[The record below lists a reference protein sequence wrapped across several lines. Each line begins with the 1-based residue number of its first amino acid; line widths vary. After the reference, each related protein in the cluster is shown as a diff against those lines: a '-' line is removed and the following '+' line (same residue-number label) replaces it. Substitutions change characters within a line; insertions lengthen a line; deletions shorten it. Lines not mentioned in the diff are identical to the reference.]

1 MPSIHPG
8 QIELERLMDA
18 ARDARSAAFH
28 ARVIALR
35 DGLRNLLRLPTAN
48 QPTRTA

>member
-18 ARDARSAAFH
+18 ARNARSAALH

-35 DGLRNLLRLPTAN
+35 DGFRHLLRLPTAN
-48 QPTRTA
+48 RPARLA

>member
-8 QIELERLMDA
+8 QIELERLMNA
-18 ARDARSAAFH
+18 ARNARSVAFH

-35 DGLRNLLRLPTAN
+35 DGFRNLLRLPTAIR
-48 QPTRTA
+48 PARTA